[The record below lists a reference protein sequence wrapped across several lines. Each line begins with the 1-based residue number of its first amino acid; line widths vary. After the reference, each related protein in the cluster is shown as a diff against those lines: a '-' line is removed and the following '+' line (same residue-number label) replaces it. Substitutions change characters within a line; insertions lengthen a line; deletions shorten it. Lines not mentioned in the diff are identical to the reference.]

1 MTISKNNK
9 TFRTVFNSK
18 SKIIAVDGPAGAG
31 KSTVAKF
38 LAERL
43 GFLYLDTGAMYRA
56 VTLNAIKAH
65 VNFLDS
71 KALVKSAK
79 KSHINLERTR
89 NGDLNVYLDG
99 KLVNDYIRMPMVSS
113 LVSFVAR
120 LKPIREVMVD
130 LQRKI
135 AGREN
140 CVVEGRD
147 IGTVVFPDAFVK
159 FYLDATL
166 KVRAKRRCLELK
178 NKNLKVSLKEINDSI
193 ERRDRCD
200 ISRKFGA
207 LKKAPDAVYVDTSNL
222 SINQVV
228 DKLFKMVLSRQS
240 EKRFK

>member
-9 TFRTVFNSK
+9 TCLTVFNSNP
-18 SKIIAVDGPAGAG
+18 KIIAVDGPAGAG

-38 LAERL
+38 LSKRL
-43 GFLYLDTGAMYRA
+43 GYLYLDTGAMYRA
-56 VTLNAIKAH
+56 VTLNAIKSH

-71 KALVKSAK
+71 KALVKSAQ
-79 KSHINLERTR
+79 KSRINLERT
-89 NGDLNVYLDG
+89 NKGNLNVYLNG
-99 KLVNDYIRMPMVSS
+99 ELVNDLIRTPLVSS

-135 AGREN
+135 AGRED

-147 IGTVVFPDAFVK
+147 IGTVVFPRAFVK
-159 FYLDATL
+159 FYLDASL
-166 KVRAKRRCLELK
+166 DVRAKRRCKELQK
-178 NKNLKVSLKEINDSI
+178 KSMKVSLKEINDSI

-207 LKKAPDAVYVDTSNL
+207 LKKAADAVYVDTSNL
-222 SINQVV
+222 SIDQVV
-228 DKLFKMVLSRQS
+228 DKLFKLVSARRA
-240 EKRFK
+240 EVKFK